1 MNYIGWLILFVVF
14 AVLELISLGLT
25 CIWFAVGA
33 LAGCITALITDNW
46 IIQSIVFI
54 IVTVVVLVFLRPIA
68 VKYIN
73 NKAEKTN
80 VDSLIWKKSR
90 VLEDID
96 NLNAKGQVSIDGMEW
111 TARSE
116 DGSEIKKDGLVEVV
130 AIEGVKA
137 IVKQV

>member
-1 MNYIGWLILFVVF
+1 M
-14 AVLELISLGLT
+14 
-25 CIWFAVGA
+25 
-33 LAGCITALITDNW
+33 
-46 IIQSIVFI
+46 FI
-54 IVTVVVLVFLRPIA
+54 IVTVVVLIFLRPIA

-80 VDSLIWKKSR
+80 VDSLIGKKAK

-116 DGSEIKKDGLVEVV
+116 DGSEIKKDALVEVV